1 MGGNLRTFQ
10 ARGVPMGYAGA
21 VVSDELSYYQQ
32 MIDNI
37 TEYEVIRLD
46 DNGIVQS
53 WHAGAE
59 RLTQYTAEEMI
70 GRPVSVFYPPE
81 EAASGRVEQDLRI
94 ARDTG
99 RCESEGW
106 RVRKDGS
113 QFWASTLLTP
123 IHVHGTVVGYV
134 KVSRDLTERREQQ
147 LAALGA
153 EQMLEAITDYEVIRL
168 DRDGYVRSWSPG
180 ARRLKQYTEE
190 EVLGHHVSMFYAE
203 EDVRDGL
210 AEREMAAAVRDGR
223 FETEG
228 WRVRK
233 DGSRFWANVI
243 ISPIRNAE
251 NELIGFVKVAR
262 DLSERREQEQ
272 LVQRQRDEILELST
286 PVIQVWDKILVLP
299 VIGTLD
305 SLRAARLTDGLLERI
320 ARDQA
325 EVVIL
330 DISGV
335 PAIDT
340 DVAQH
345 LLKTVEAARLMG
357 TASVLSGVRPETAQ
371 AIVHLG
377 IELGTLRSRNSLRDA
392 LQLALRLVGTD
403 ALAER
408 ESIHA

>member
-1 MGGNLRTFQ
+1 
-10 ARGVPMGYAGA
+10 MGYAGA

-32 MIDNI
+32 MIDSI

-59 RLTQYTAEEMI
+59 RLTQYTAEEII

-180 ARRLKQYTEE
+180 ASRLKQYTEE

-210 AEREMAAAVRDGR
+210 AERELATAAREGR

-233 DGSRFWANVI
+233 DGSRFWANVTL
-243 ISPIRNAE
+243 SPIRDSTG
-251 NELIGFVKVAR
+251 ELLGYVKVAR

-392 LQLALRLVGTD
+392 LQLALQIVGGT
-403 ALAER
+403 AAER
-408 ESIHA
+408 EPVDV

>member
-1 MGGNLRTFQ
+1 M
-10 ARGVPMGYAGA
+10 
-21 VVSDELSYYQQ
+21 
-32 MIDNI
+32 
-37 TEYEVIRLD
+37 
-46 DNGIVQS
+46 
-53 WHAGAE
+53 
-59 RLTQYTAEEMI
+59 
-70 GRPVSVFYPPE
+70 
-81 EAASGRVEQDLRI
+81 
-94 ARDTG
+94 
-99 RCESEGW
+99 
-106 RVRKDGS
+106 
-113 QFWASTLLTP
+113 
-123 IHVHGTVVGYV
+123 
-134 KVSRDLTERREQQ
+134 
-147 LAALGA
+147 
-153 EQMLEAITDYEVIRL
+153 IRL

-180 ARRLKQYTEE
+180 ASRLKQYTEE

-210 AEREMAAAVRDGR
+210 AERELATAAREGR

-233 DGSRFWANVI
+233 DGSRFWANVTL
-243 ISPIRNAE
+243 SPIRDSTG
-251 NELIGFVKVAR
+251 ELLGYVKVAR

-392 LQLALRLVGTD
+392 LQLALQIVGG
-403 ALAER
+403 AAAAER
-408 ESIHA
+408 EPVDV